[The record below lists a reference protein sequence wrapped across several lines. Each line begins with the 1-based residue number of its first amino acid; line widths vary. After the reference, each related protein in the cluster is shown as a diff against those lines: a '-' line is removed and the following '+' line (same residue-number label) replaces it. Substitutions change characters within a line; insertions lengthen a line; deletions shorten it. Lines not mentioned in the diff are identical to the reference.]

1 MPSKKSSNNIKRLR
15 FSLKSWLLGK
25 LSPSKKTPRQEP
37 KPQEDKDPE
46 SRYFTACV
54 QEDFSEREYTT
65 LMPYGHHYD
74 EYGTLFILP
83 PPAYT
88 EVEDISETAV
98 EESSSSVSQDKD
110 EKIETPPP
118 MGWAFLYTS
127 RIPRMRLTKTERVV
141 LLALLALFLVYWW
154 GWFISV
160 GASLVIA
167 FGCPQAIWYFFG
179 TQGREEEAGGDKGAV
194 EV

>member
-1 MPSKKSSNNIKRLR
+1 
-15 FSLKSWLLGK
+15 
-25 LSPSKKTPRQEP
+25 
-37 KPQEDKDPE
+37 
-46 SRYFTACV
+46 
-54 QEDFSEREYTT
+54 
-65 LMPYGHHYD
+65 MPYGHHYD

-88 EVEDISETAV
+88 EVEDISEPAL
-98 EESSSSVSQDKD
+98 EESSSVSQEKD
-110 EKIETPPP
+110 EKIETPPL
-118 MGWAFLYTS
+118 MGWAVVSHTS
-127 RIPRMRLTKTERVV
+127 WIPRMRLTERERVV

-179 TQGREEEAGGDKGAV
+179 TQGRDEKEEGDKGEV